1 MSSPKDKSNVIKY
14 RPQLD
19 GLRFIAVFF
28 VLIYHYLPGFQY
40 VGRIV
45 NLNIMLTFFFVLS
58 SFLITKILLISKEK
72 GTEAGYGKHKIALV
86 FLIRRTLRIFP
97 AYYFY
102 LVLLLILPYVGQLVR
117 AHALIFFLYLSNFH
131 IYFTQQFGDLTAHI
145 WTLAVEEQFYLVWPW
160 LILYTPNKHL
170 PKMFLVLFAL
180 GPISRAIFYAL
191 MDNPTL
197 EMPTIQVLTPACLD
211 GFGLGG
217 LLAYQHLNGKT
228 SNPVYK
234 KIFLALIPV
243 YIYTLF
249 SGYASFSIVF
259 DRAFI
264 SILAAIFIE
273 GASNGYKNFFGRFLE
288 NKTVLYLAK
297 ISYGIYLYHIF
308 AAYLF
313 WRVMGKIS
321 PVLKTKFGIDLFPLS
336 EFFAIPIVSF
346 FIYLLL
352 SIALA
357 ALSWHFLERPI
368 SNLKQLFMYKTPQKK
383 TAPEVEK
390 EVINPIEQVPDPN
403 LSNTSVPV
411 K

>member
-1 MSSPKDKSNVIKY
+1 MTSPKEKSNVIKY

-19 GLRFIAVFF
+19 GLRFIAVLF

-72 GTEAGYGKHKIALV
+72 GAEAGYGKNKIALV

-102 LVLLLILPYVGQLVR
+102 LILLMLLPYAGQNVKDNPLT
-117 AHALIFFLYLSNFH
+117 FFLYLSNFH
-131 IYFTQQFGDLTAHI
+131 VYFTQQFGDLAAHI

-160 LILYTPNKHL
+160 LILFTPAKHL
-170 PKMFLVLFAL
+170 PKVFYALFAL

-191 MDNPTL
+191 MDNPSL
-197 EMPTIQVLTPACLD
+197 EMATIQVLTPACLD
-211 GFGLGG
+211 GFGIGG
-217 LLAYQHLNGKT
+217 LLAYQHVNGKIY
-228 SNPVYK
+228 NPIYK
-234 KIFLALIPV
+234 KVFLALIPV

-264 SILAAIFIE
+264 SILAAVVIE
-273 GASNGYKNFFGRFLE
+273 GASNGYKNMFGRFLE

-313 WRVMGKIS
+313 WRVMEKSASI
-321 PVLKTKFGIDLFPLS
+321 LNTKFGINLYPVS
-336 EFFAIPIVSF
+336 EFLAIPVVSF

-357 ALSWHFLERPI
+357 ALSWHFLEKPI
-368 SNLKQLFMYKTPQKK
+368 SNLKQLFTYKAPPK
-383 TAPEVEK
+383 TNLPDLEK
-390 EVINPIEQVPDPN
+390 EGTPETENVINQDLNKNPVPA
-403 LSNTSVPV
+403 

>member
-1 MSSPKDKSNVIKY
+1 MTSPKEKSNVIQY

-19 GLRFIAVFF
+19 GLRFIAVLF

-58 SFLITKILLISKEK
+58 SFLITKILLISKDK
-72 GTEAGYGKHKIALV
+72 GVEVGYGKSKIALV

-102 LVLLLILPYVGQLVR
+102 LILLILLPYAGQNVKDNPVT
-117 AHALIFFLYLSNFH
+117 FFLYLSNFH
-131 IYFTQQFGDLTAHI
+131 VYFTQEFGELTAHI

-160 LILYTPNKHL
+160 LILYTPAKHL
-170 PKMFLVLFAL
+170 PKVFYALFAL

-191 MDNPTL
+191 MDNPAL
-197 EMPTIQVLTPACLD
+197 EMTTIQVLTPTCLD
-211 GFGLGG
+211 GFGIGG
-217 LLAYQHLNGKT
+217 LLAYQHVNGKT

-264 SILAAIFIE
+264 SILAVVIIE
-273 GASNGYKNFFGRFLE
+273 NASNGYKNFFGRFLE

-308 AAYLF
+308 AAYFF
-313 WRVMGKIS
+313 WRVMEKLS
-321 PVLKTKFGIDLFPLS
+321 PIVNAKLGIDLNPLAM
-336 EFFAIPIVSF
+336 FLAIPVVSF

-368 SNLKQLFMYKTPQKK
+368 SNLKQLFLYKAPPKK
-383 TAPEVEK
+383 ISPDSENEVTSAT
-390 EVINPIEQVPDPN
+390 EQVLDPELN
-403 LSNTSVPV
+403 KNTVPA

>member
-1 MSSPKDKSNVIKY
+1 MTSPKEKSNVIQY

-19 GLRFIAVFF
+19 GLRFIAVLF

-72 GTEAGYGKHKIALV
+72 GVEAGYGKSKIASV

-102 LVLLLILPYVGQLVR
+102 LFLLLLLPYASRNVKDNPVT
-117 AHALIFFLYLSNFH
+117 FFLYLSNFH
-131 IYFTQQFGDLTAHI
+131 VYFTQEFGELTAHI

-160 LILYTPNKHL
+160 LILYTPTKHL
-170 PKMFLVLFAL
+170 PKVFYGLFAL

-191 MDNPTL
+191 MDNPAL
-197 EMPTIQVLTPACLD
+197 EMTTIQVLTPTCLD
-211 GFGLGG
+211 GFGIGG
-217 LLAYQHLNGKT
+217 LLAYQHVNGKT

-234 KIFLALIPV
+234 KIFVALIPV

-264 SILAAIFIE
+264 SILAVVIIE
-273 GASNGYKNFFGRFLE
+273 NASNGYKNFFGRFLE

-308 AAYLF
+308 AAYFF
-313 WRVMGKIS
+313 WRVMEKLS
-321 PVLKTKFGIDLFPLS
+321 PLVNDKLGIDLNPLAL
-336 EFFAIPIVSF
+336 FLAVPIVSF

-368 SNLKQLFMYKTPQKK
+368 SNFKRLFMYKAPQKI
-383 TAPEVEK
+383 TTPEK
-390 EVINPIEQVPDPN
+390 EITSDTEKVLDTDLNK
-403 LSNTSVPV
+403 NTVSA

>member
-1 MSSPKDKSNVIKY
+1 MTSAKEKSNVIQY

-19 GLRFIAVFF
+19 GLRFFAVLF

-58 SFLITKILLISKEK
+58 SFLITKILLISKDK
-72 GTEAGYGKHKIALV
+72 GVEAGYGKNKIALV

-102 LVLLLILPYVGQLVR
+102 LILLMLLPYAGQNVKDDPLT
-117 AHALIFFLYLSNFH
+117 FFLYLSNFH
-131 IYFTQQFGDLTAHI
+131 VYFTQQFGELTAHI

-160 LILYTPNKHL
+160 LILYTPAKHL
-170 PKMFLVLFAL
+170 PKVFYGLFLL
-180 GPISRAIFYAL
+180 GPVSRAIFYAL
-191 MDNPTL
+191 MDNPAL
-197 EMPTIQVLTPACLD
+197 EMATIQVLTPACLD
-211 GFGLGG
+211 GFGIGG
-217 LLAYQHLNGKT
+217 LLAYQHVNGKT
-228 SNPVYK
+228 SNPIYK
-234 KIFLALIPV
+234 KIFLVLIPV

-264 SILAAIFIE
+264 SILAAVVIE
-273 GASNGYKNFFGRFLE
+273 NASNGYQNFFGRFLE
-288 NKTVLYLAK
+288 NKVILYLAK

-313 WRVMGKIS
+313 WRVMEKLS
-321 PVLKTKFGIDLFPLS
+321 PILNTKFGINLFPLS
-336 EFFAIPIVSF
+336 EFFAVPIVSF
-346 FIYLLL
+346 FVYLLL
-352 SIALA
+352 SIVLA

-368 SNLKQLFMYKTPQKK
+368 SNFKRLFMYKAPQKT
-383 TAPEVEK
+383 TAPDNKITAATAPVL
-390 EVINPIEQVPDPN
+390 NPELN
-403 LSNTSVPV
+403 KNTVPV